1 MVLAEGSVGEIR
13 EAARPCRKGDIID
26 MVVEEQY
33 MHNEKDAISRLDGYI
48 VQIIGG
54 GRYLG
59 ERVKVRIK
67 SVSKTSATA
76 EIVR

>member
-1 MVLAEGSVGEIR
+1 
-13 EAARPCRKGDIID
+13 
-26 MVVEEQY
+26 
-33 MHNEKDAISRLDGYI
+33 MHNEEDAISRLDGYI